1 MMLYIGSFG
10 VIESLFII
18 GAAILW
24 LYALI
29 EVIRSDFKESSTR
42 IIWILVILF
51 VPFFGWVLYYLIGRN
66 PRLIT

>member
-10 VIESLFII
+10 FIESLFII

-24 LYALI
+24 LCALI
-29 EVIRSDFKESSTR
+29 EIIRSDFKESSTR

-66 PRLIT
+66 QRLKT